1 MLGMRLARVLQ
12 MSIDEVVVRGRQ
24 EASKWLDRMTAVSA
38 PVTLPE
44 GAMSPGAGVR
54 GRSMDNG
61 QGVPTWLL
69 DHVRKDGPFSFFEG
83 AVDADTVAR
92 LIERMPESRERILSA
107 ANMICQ
113 GRFDL
118 LGYRGLDFGD
128 PPDWHLDPLS
138 GRHAP
143 LVHWSRL
150 NPVDPATV
158 GDCKVVWELNRHQWL
173 LLLGQAYRLTRDE
186 RYAEVFARFL
196 RAWMEANPPGMGV
209 NWSSSLE
216 VALRLISWCW
226 AVALFKGSRA
236 LSAPLLN
243 EMLAGVKD
251 HARHVDRY
259 LSLYFAPNTHLTGEA
274 LGLFYAGV
282 LFPSLPRAKR
292 WRARGAEILID
303 QCERQILPDGVY
315 FEQSTCYQRY
325 TAEIYLHFLI
335 LAARNG
341 IDVPDAMTARLQR
354 LLDFLLMSRRPDGSM
369 PQIGDADGGW
379 TLPLIPRDPNDLR
392 GVLSVAAAF
401 FGRSDYAWGAN
412 GLAPETLWLLG
423 AAGAKTFEE
432 LAPAPPTAP
441 SRLFPDGGYLVMGSG
456 WERNAHQ
463 LIFDVG
469 PLDCLPTAAHGHAD
483 LLSIQCAAFGQPY
496 LVDPGTYCYAAEP
509 AWRDFFR
516 STAAHSTITVDGVGQ
531 AVPAGLFKWQ
541 ARPRA
546 RLRRWLSSAAM
557 DFADASHDAYC
568 RFSDPVVH
576 RRRVLFVKPRYWV
589 IVDDLEGAA
598 DHVVAL
604 RFQFAPVEVM
614 VGPDLWA
621 RARGT
626 GGHGLLI
633 RPFATVPLTQE
644 IHEGAVSPIQG
655 WASPGFGLRQPA
667 PAVTYSAS
675 TRLPL
680 RILTLLLPTVDPAGV
695 PPAVAL
701 LLDGAGRP
709 MGLDFAGGNGSVR
722 LGEDD
727 LVIVQDG
734 EGVHTLPQTRTV
746 MAVP

>member
-54 GRSMDNG
+54 GRSMGNG

-69 DHVRKDGPFSFFEG
+69 DHVRKDAPFSFFEG

-341 IDVPDAMTARLQR
+341 IPVPDTVADRLQR
-354 LLDFLLMSRRPDGSM
+354 LLDFLMTVRRPDGSM
-369 PQIGDADGGW
+369 PQIGDADSGW
-379 TLPLIPRDPNDLR
+379 LLPLVRRAGMGTPICSASSVPFSASPTSSTSAPTVMHFALSGGTISGTPRRIPLC
-392 GVLSVAAAF
+392 
-401 FGRSDYAWGAN
+401 AWTTSSK
-412 GLAPETLWLLG
+412 P
-423 AAGAKTFEE
+423 F
-432 LAPAPPTAP
+432 
-441 SRLFPDGGYLVMGSG
+441 
-456 WERNAHQ
+456 
-463 LIFDVG
+463 
-469 PLDCLPTAAHGHAD
+469 
-483 LLSIQCAAFGQPY
+483 
-496 LVDPGTYCYAAEP
+496 
-509 AWRDFFR
+509 
-516 STAAHSTITVDGVGQ
+516 
-531 AVPAGLFKWQ
+531 
-541 ARPRA
+541 PRA
-546 RLRRWLSSAAM
+546 LSNGK
-557 DFADASHDAYC
+557 
-568 RFSDPVVH
+568 RIP
-576 RRRVLFVKPRYWV
+576 
-589 IVDDLEGAA
+589 
-598 DHVVAL
+598 AL
-604 RFQFAPVEVM
+604 AC
-614 VGPDLWA
+614 
-621 RARGT
+621 
-626 GGHGLLI
+626 
-633 RPFATVPLTQE
+633 
-644 IHEGAVSPIQG
+644 
-655 WASPGFGLRQPA
+655 
-667 PAVTYSAS
+667 
-675 TRLPL
+675 
-680 RILTLLLPTVDPAGV
+680 
-695 PPAVAL
+695 
-701 LLDGAGRP
+701 
-709 MGLDFAGGNGSVR
+709 GNGDPPEC
-722 LGEDD
+722 L
-727 LVIVQDG
+727 
-734 EGVHTLPQTRTV
+734 
-746 MAVP
+746 